1 VIQSEFPTRWPRS
14 LPLPDGW
21 SAPLLSEVAHRE
33 SGHTPDK
40 EVPEY
45 WDGDIKWLSLTDCD
59 RLNRVYIGNTS
70 KTISQAGIENSSA
83 RLLPPGVVV
92 LSRDAGV
99 GQSAITTCPMAVSQH
114 FLAWQCSARLD
125 PLFLYYW
132 FQRLRPELER
142 IAVGSTIKTIG
153 LWYFD
158 KMRVPLPP
166 VHTQRTFAAVLKG
179 FDSLSSDVER
189 MIDAKRTF
197 KSGLMH
203 QLLTG
208 QMRFPEF
215 RTSSWKSSRL
225 GDHVSEVTRRNTSCS
240 TLVLTASGEHG
251 LVDQRRYFKR
261 NVAGADLSR
270 YWLLKK
276 GEFAYNRS
284 AMKGYPYGA
293 TKRLDAHEEGALS
306 TLYLCFE
313 INDPLLDSDYLKQ
326 VFDSGLLNRQ
336 LRPIVRVG
344 ARAHGLLNVSDE
356 DYFSI
361 NIPFPLI
368 EEQRRIADV
377 LNAFNNELNLLTAL
391 RRQIEVQKRALL
403 GGLLNGE
410 LPRSASP

>member
-1 VIQSEFPTRWPRS
+1 MDGTPTGWPKGLSFPK
-14 LPLPDGW
+14 GW
-21 SAPLLSEVAHRE
+21 RAPLLSEIAHRE

-45 WDGDIKWLSLTDCD
+45 WDGDIKWISLTDCD
-59 RLNRVYIGNTS
+59 LLNRVYISETS
-70 KTISQAGIENSSA
+70 KTISQSGIEHSSA
-83 RLLPPGVVV
+83 RLLPAGVVV

-114 FLAWQCSARLD
+114 FLAWQCSERLD

-132 FQRLRPELER
+132 FQYLRPELER

-158 KMRVPLPP
+158 KMRVPEPP
-166 VHTQRTFAAVLKG
+166 IDTQRAIA
-179 FDSLSSDVER
+179 
-189 MIDAKRTF
+189 DALNGLDQLGSKIEQMADTKRTF
-197 KSGLMH
+197 KRGLMQ

-208 QMRFPEF
+208 RKRFPEF
-215 RTSSWKSSRL
+215 RDRTWQSSRL
-225 GDHVSEVTRRNTSCS
+225 GDHVEEVNRRNSS
-240 TLVLTASGEHG
+240 GVTLVLTASGEHG
-251 LVDQRRYFKR
+251 LVDQRRYFNR

-293 TKRLDAHEEGALS
+293 TKRLEEHEEGALS
-306 TLYLCFE
+306 TLYLCFA
-313 INDPLLDSDYLKQ
+313 IKDTQLDSDFLEH
-326 VFDSGLLNRQ
+326 VFDSGVLNRQ

-356 DYFSI
+356 DYLSI
-361 NIPFPLI
+361 NIPFPKI
-368 EEQRRIADV
+368 EEQRRIAAA
-377 LNAFNNELNLLTAL
+377 LNTMDREIDLLAAQ
-391 RRQIEVQKRALL
+391 REQVENFRRALL
-403 GGLLNGE
+403 SLLLSGS
-410 LPRSASP
+410 LVVPS